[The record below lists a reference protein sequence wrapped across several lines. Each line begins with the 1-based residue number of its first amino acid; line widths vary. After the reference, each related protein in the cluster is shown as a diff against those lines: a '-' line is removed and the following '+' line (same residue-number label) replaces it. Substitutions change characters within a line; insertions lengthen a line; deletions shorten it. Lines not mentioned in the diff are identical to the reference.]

1 MKPIDIDA
9 TNFDEFV
16 KGEFVVV
23 DCWSPTCPPCLM
35 LAPVIDKLASK
46 HTNVKFGKV
55 NFSNQ
60 ANRPI
65 ANRFGINVVPTLLV
79 FKSGELVNRLVGYK
93 DEATLEK
100 ELGL

>member
-23 DCWSPTCPPCLM
+23 DCWSPTCPPCMM
-35 LAPVIDKLASK
+35 LAPVIDALASK

-55 NFSNQ
+55 NFSNS
-60 ANRPI
+60 ANQPI
-65 ANRFGINVVPTLLV
+65 AARFSINVIPTILI
-79 FKSGELVNRLVGYK
+79 FKKGELVETLVGYK